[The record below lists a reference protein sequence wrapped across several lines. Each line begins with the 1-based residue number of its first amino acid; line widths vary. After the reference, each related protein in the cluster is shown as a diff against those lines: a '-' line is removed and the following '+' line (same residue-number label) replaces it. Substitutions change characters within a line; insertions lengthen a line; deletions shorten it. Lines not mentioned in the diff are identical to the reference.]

1 MQLKK
6 YMPILEWGPRYQ
18 KKDLRGD
25 LLAGLTVGVMLVPQ
39 GMAYGLLAG
48 LPPIY
53 GLYAGIIPL
62 LLYSFFGT
70 SRQLSVGPV
79 ALVSLLVLSGIG
91 AIAEQ
96 GTMEFVSLAIT
107 TALIAGFI
115 QIVLGVSRLGF
126 LINFLSHPVI
136 SGFTS
141 AAAFIIG
148 FSQLKNLLG
157 IELSRSN
164 QIHTIIAQVWEN
176 IGQINY
182 PTLIVGLGGIA
193 LMLMLRRI
201 NKAIPGALIAVIV
214 GALAVRWFGLD
225 AQGVAIVGEVPK
237 GLPSFVVPKL
247 HREEWGTLLPL
258 ALTICLIS
266 FIESLA
272 IAKTIE
278 ARHKSYRV
286 IPNQELIA
294 LGITKIGGAFFQS
307 YPTTGSFT
315 RSAIN
320 DEAGARTGISS
331 IISAILISLTLLFLT
346 PLFFY
351 LPKAIL
357 AAIIVVAVKGLI
369 DYKEAIHLWK
379 NDRRD
384 FLTLLATFI
393 ITLTLGIQDGV
404 LAGVLL
410 SLAIVIYQ
418 NSRPHVAILGR
429 LNGGPHFRNV
439 DRFTE
444 ARQFEDVQIMR
455 FDAQLYFGNAEY
467 FRETI
472 EDLVSEKGDKLKL
485 FVLDASSIHDIDSSG
500 IHILREVITYFKNRN
515 IEFNVVA
522 AIGPVRDT
530 LHKNGLIEEI
540 GQENCFLHVQDA
552 VQTFQDEKPAW
563 SPDALQTNTRKG

>member
-6 YMPILEWGPRYQ
+6 FMPILEWLPRYE
-18 KKDLRGD
+18 KADLRGD

-53 GLYAGIIPL
+53 GLYAGIVPL
-62 LLYSFFGT
+62 LLYAFFGT

-79 ALVSLLVLSGIG
+79 ALVSLLVLSGIS

-107 TALIAGFI
+107 TALIAGTI
-115 QIVLGVSRLGF
+115 QILLGASRLGF

-141 AAAFIIG
+141 AAALIIG

-164 QIHTIIAQVWEN
+164 QLHAIIAQAWANLDQVH
-176 IGQINY
+176 Y
-182 PTLIVGLGGIA
+182 PTLLMGIGGIA
-193 LMLMLRRI
+193 LILFLRQI
-201 NKAIPGALIAVIV
+201 NKAIPGALVAVILS
-214 GALAVRWFGLD
+214 ALLVQWFRLD
-225 AQGVAIVGEVPK
+225 TLGMETVGEVPK
-237 GLPSFVVPKL
+237 GLPAFKIPEL
-247 HREEWGTLLPL
+247 HREEWSTLVPL

-278 ARHKSYRV
+278 SRHKSYRV
-286 IPNQELIA
+286 VPNQELIA

-307 YPTTGSFT
+307 FPTTGSFT

-320 DEAGARTGISS
+320 DEAGARTGLSS
-331 IISAILISLTLLFLT
+331 IFSAILISFTLLFLT

-357 AAIIVVAVKGLI
+357 AAIIVVAVKGLV

-384 FLTLLATFI
+384 FLTLLATFAV
-393 ITLTLGIQDGV
+393 TLTLGIQDGV

-410 SLAIVIYQ
+410 SLGIMVYQ
-418 NSRPHVAILGR
+418 NSRPHVAVLGR
-429 LNGGPHFRNV
+429 LEKGRHFRNV
-439 DRFTE
+439 YRYTDAE
-444 ARQFEDVQIMR
+444 VYEDIQVVR

-467 FRETI
+467 FREKI
-472 EDLVSEKGDKLKL
+472 EDMVNEKGEKLKL
-485 FVLDASSIHDIDSSG
+485 FILEASSIHDIDSSG
-500 IHILREVITYFKNRN
+500 VHIFKEVLSYLHARN
-515 IEFNVVA
+515 IEFNLVA
-522 AIGPVRDT
+522 AIGPVRDI
-530 LHKNGLIEEI
+530 LYKNGLIDLI
-540 GQENCFLHVQDA
+540 GPENCFFHVADAIESYRSEQHNWNPDA
-552 VQTFQDEKPAW
+552 VQTNMD
-563 SPDALQTNTRKG
+563 

>member
-1 MQLKK
+1 
-6 YMPILEWGPRYQ
+6 MPILEWLPQY
-18 KKDLRGD
+18 KKSYLRGD
-25 LLAGLTVGVMLVPQ
+25 LLAGLTVGIMLVPQ

-62 LLYSFFGT
+62 FLYAFFGT

-79 ALVSLLVLSGIG
+79 ALVSLLILSGIG

-96 GTMEFVSLAIT
+96 GTMEFVGLAIT
-107 TALIAGFI
+107 TALIAGAI
-115 QIVLGVSRLGF
+115 QILLGTLRLGF

-141 AAAFIIG
+141 AAALIIG
-148 FSQLKNLLG
+148 FSQMKNLLG

-164 QIHTIIAQVWEN
+164 QIHTIITQVWEN
-176 IGQINY
+176 LDKINY
-182 PTLIVGLGGIA
+182 PTLLVGLGGIV
-193 LMLMLRRI
+193 LILILRRI

-214 GALAVRWFGLD
+214 SALIVQWTGLD
-225 AQGVAIVGEVPK
+225 GQGVAIVGEVPK
-237 GLPSFVVPKL
+237 GLPAIKVPEL
-247 HREEWGTLLPL
+247 HREEWNTLIPL

-278 ARHKSYRV
+278 SRHKSYRV

-320 DEAGARTGISS
+320 DESGANTGLSS
-331 IISAILISLTLLFLT
+331 IFSAILVAFTLLFLT

-384 FLTLLATFI
+384 FLTLLATFV

-410 SLAIVIYQ
+410 SLAIMVYQ
-418 NSRPHVAILGR
+418 NSRPHIATLGR
-429 LNGGPHFRNV
+429 LNKGHHFRNI
-439 DRFTE
+439 DRYTDAE
-444 ARQFEDVQIMR
+444 TYEDIKVVR
-455 FDAQLYFGNAEY
+455 FDAQLYFGNAEF
-467 FRETI
+467 FREKI
-472 EDLVSEKGDKLKL
+472 EDMVTEKGEKLKL
-485 FVLDASSIHDIDSSG
+485 FILEASSIHDIDSSG
-500 IHILREVITYFKNRN
+500 IHILREVVTYLHARN
-515 IEFNVVA
+515 IELNIVA
-522 AIGPVRDT
+522 AIGPVRDIMY
-530 LHKNGLIEEI
+530 KNGIVDMI
-540 GQENCFLHVQDA
+540 GRENCFFHVHDA
-552 VQTFQDEKPAW
+552 IESFRSDQQTWNPSAI
-563 SPDALQTNTRKG
+563 QTNLK